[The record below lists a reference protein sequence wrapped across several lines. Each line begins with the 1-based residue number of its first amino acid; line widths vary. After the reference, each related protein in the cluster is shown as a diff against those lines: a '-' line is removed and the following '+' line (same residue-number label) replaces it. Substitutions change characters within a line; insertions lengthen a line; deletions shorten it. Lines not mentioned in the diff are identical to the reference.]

1 MLRVFDHAGLGGRS
15 RYRAPHV
22 AFRVS
27 DHVGVRKYQ
36 AFAARW
42 LAYALPYQRFA
53 DILAGVNARLGADA
67 DRYSFTVVDLH
78 HLLFV
83 GFDRRTEIQEL

>member
-1 MLRVFDHAGLGGRS
+1 MLRVFLRVFDHAGLGRRS

-22 AFRVS
+22 AFRDP

-42 LAYALPYQRFA
+42 LAYVLPCQRFA
-53 DILAGVNARLGADA
+53 GILVDPDA
-67 DRYSFTVVDLH
+67 
-78 HLLFV
+78 
-83 GFDRRTEIQEL
+83 